1 MVIAE
6 LLFKFQN
13 ETLGDW
19 DLFFRFIKSKTAI
32 VSLDSLTAEKGGV
45 QKFLLRSK
53 VPDIGLADAIIYQT
67 ALNLDAVLISGD
79 AHFKDVPNVIY
90 LKDPIQINTELDF
103 LNTLK

>member
-1 MVIAE
+1 MIRKYVIDSFAWIEYVIGSEMGKFVNQVLSAKHIEIFTPSMVIAE
-6 LLFKFQN
+6 LSFKFQN

-53 VPDIGLADAIIYQT
+53 VPDIGT
-67 ALNLDAVLISGD
+67 C
-79 AHFKDVPNVIY
+79 
-90 LKDPIQINTELDF
+90 
-103 LNTLK
+103 